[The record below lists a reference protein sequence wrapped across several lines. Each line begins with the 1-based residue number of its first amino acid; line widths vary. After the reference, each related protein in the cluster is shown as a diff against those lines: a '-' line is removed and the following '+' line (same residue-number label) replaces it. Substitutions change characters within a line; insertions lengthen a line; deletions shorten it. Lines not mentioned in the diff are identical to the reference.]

1 LLISKVPVPRR
12 VLGKAPLAPRQG
24 RAATGRVN
32 SPLRRLWPNAR
43 HDARRFHSAVAAQH
57 GPTRLVDGFSG
68 RVSSKITREPSGTSR
83 GHDIAAFKEY
93 GRETIL
99 PHGELAAAM
108 FTLYSMQRSGN
119 SYKARLALA
128 QLGIPYRLIEIDILK
143 GESHTPEFLTKNP
156 NGQVP
161 LLEVAPGRYLSE
173 SNAILWYIAGGTPL
187 APEDRI
193 ERAEALQWMF
203 FEQHSLEPNLGAAYF
218 WLTLVKG
225 GRDLQRHAFEDWMEE
240 GYRALGVMEKHI
252 ALHDFFAAD
261 RYTIADIAL
270 YAYTHIA
277 HLCDYDL
284 AGFPALRAWLARV
297 AAEPGHVTMESKAPT
312 AAIAQSRS
320 VAR

>member
-1 LLISKVPVPRR
+1 
-12 VLGKAPLAPRQG
+12 
-24 RAATGRVN
+24 
-32 SPLRRLWPNAR
+32 
-43 HDARRFHSAVAAQH
+43 
-57 GPTRLVDGFSG
+57 
-68 RVSSKITREPSGTSR
+68 
-83 GHDIAAFKEY
+83 
-93 GRETIL
+93 
-99 PHGELAAAM
+99 M

-128 QLGIPYRLIEIDILK
+128 QLGVPYRLIEIDILK

-161 LLEVAPGRYLSE
+161 LLEVAPGRFLAE

-218 WLTLVKG
+218 WLTLIKG

-240 GYRALGVMEKHI
+240 GHRALGVMEKHI

-270 YAYTHIA
+270 YAYTHVA
-277 HLCDYDL
+277 HLCDYRPS
-284 AGFPALRAWLARV
+284 AVSRCSRLARSRRRPARPRANGLQSGRSRRRQIRRHCREISAGRRAISMGV
-297 AAEPGHVTMESKAPT
+297 ASHTRCGKDTRT
-312 AAIAQSRS
+312 LNRQRWF
-320 VAR
+320 VALTKS